1 MIVSDST
8 PLIAF
13 ARIGE
18 LELLRRVVDQ
28 LIVPQAVWDE
38 LTAARNRAGAAEIQK
53 ASWIEAR
60 AVVSVPPQLL
70 QLLDRGEAEV
80 ILLAEQ
86 INADEVVLDERAARA
101 VALSRGLHVVGT
113 AGLLVR
119 AKDRQLIPTIRPLIE
134 RMRIQGIRYRD
145 RFVVELLRQV
155 GE

>member
-28 LIVPQAVWDE
+28 LIVPQAVWEE
-38 LTAARNRAGAAEIQK
+38 LTAATNRAGAAEIQN
-53 ASWIEAR
+53 AAWIGAR
-60 AVVSVPPQLL
+60 AVESVSPDLL

-80 ILLAEQ
+80 ILLAEL
-86 INADEVVLDERAARA
+86 IDADEVVLDERAARA
-101 VALSRGLHVVGT
+101 VALSRGLRIVGT

-119 AKDRQLIPTIRPLIE
+119 AKHRRLIPTIRPLIE
-134 RMRIQGIRYRD
+134 RMQIEGIRYSD
-145 RFVVELLRQV
+145 RFVAELLRQA

>member
-18 LELLRRVVDQ
+18 LELLRRIVGE

-60 AVVSVPPQLL
+60 AVETVPPELL
-70 QLLDRGEAEV
+70 QVLDRGEAEV

-86 INADEVVLDERAARA
+86 IDADEVVLDERAARA
-101 VALSRGLHVVGT
+101 VALSRGLHLVGT

-119 AKDRQLIPTIRPLIE
+119 GKHRRLFPTIRPIIE
-134 RMRIQGIRYRD
+134 RMRTEAIRYSD
-145 RFVVELLRQV
+145 RFVAELLRQA
-155 GE
+155 EE

>member
-18 LELLRRVVDQ
+18 LELLKDVVNQ

-60 AVVSVPPQLL
+60 TVESAPPELL

-80 ILLAEQ
+80 ILLAE
-86 INADEVVLDERAARA
+86 
-101 VALSRGLHVVGT
+101 
-113 AGLLVR
+113 
-119 AKDRQLIPTIRPLIE
+119 
-134 RMRIQGIRYRD
+134 
-145 RFVVELLRQV
+145 
-155 GE
+155 